1 MGTDENKD
9 MLSKLNQIESMS
21 SGDLNIITPKKEP
34 VINSPAD
41 LSQRK
46 KFAVKIIRAR
56 DQEYQKVALKEYKLL
71 KSIIHPGVIK
81 MHDAFVNNAR
91 ETIYLVMDLCEG
103 ECLR

>member
-1 MGTDENKD
+1 
-9 MLSKLNQIESMS
+9 MS
-21 SGDLNIITPKKEP
+21 SDE
-34 VINSPAD
+34 
-41 LSQRK
+41 LSMPLKATLTTDKDSLTQRK

-71 KSIIHPGVIK
+71 RTLNHPGVIK